1 MKRNFQSKQTFNFF
15 NLGTGNGV
23 KLMPFFEDYDER
35 SISFN
40 FKAKLI
46 ERQYII
52 STNIEDITDFKSR
65 QPRKGLFLNFYA
77 AKIKEN
83 S

>member
-1 MKRNFQSKQTFNFF
+1 
-15 NLGTGNGV
+15 
-23 KLMPFFEDYDER
+23 MPFFEDYDER

-52 STNIEDITDFKSR
+52 TTTFEDITDFKSR
-65 QPRKGLFLNFYA
+65 QPRKGQFLNFYA